1 MKSPNKESKSNKK
14 GCFKIL
20 AKDKKTQAR
29 VGIIKTKSGN
39 IETPF
44 FMPVAT
50 KTAVK
55 YISSLDLKEM
65 NCKAVISNTFI
76 LHLRPGEQ
84 FIKDMGGIKKF
95 MNFQGINVTDSGGF
109 QMYSPSL
116 YIKSDERGVYFKDP
130 FENKTIFITPEKDM
144 QIQIDLDS
152 DIAMCL
158 DTMPLIEHSKSQ
170 VKLAIERTTQWAR
183 RCKIEHERL
192 QKTKSKNKKNHQRQL
207 LWGIIQGGIHE
218 DLRTTSSNELVKID
232 FEGYSIGG
240 LALGESIEQEM
251 KMVEVCKKII
261 PENKPVYL
269 MGAGNPIELL
279 EAISRGV
286 DMFDSRFPTQNA
298 RHATI
303 LTSQGKLRLD
313 RKIYEKDPSPLDKNC
328 KCKVCK
334 NFSRAYIRY
343 QLKQQEAVGMH
354 LATYHNLFYLQ
365 DLMKQAREAIK
376 IGKFK
381 VLLNKVKTQY
391 EKADKD
397 VKSNR

>member
-1 MKSPNKESKSNKK
+1 MKKQKSPTKNKNNKQNNS
-14 GCFKIL
+14 CFKIL
-20 AKDKKTQAR
+20 AKDKQTKAR
-29 VGIIKTKSGN
+29 TGIIKTKSGN

-55 YISSLDLKEM
+55 HISSLELKEM
-65 NCKAVISNTFI
+65 NCNAVISNTFI
-76 LHLRPGEQ
+76 LHLRPGES
-84 FIKDMGGIKKF
+84 FIKQLGGIKKF
-95 MNFQGINVTDSGGF
+95 MNFKGINVTDSGGF

-158 DTMPLIEHSKSQ
+158 DTMPLMEHSKSQ
-170 VKLAIERTTQWAR
+170 VKLAIERTTQWAE
-183 RCKIEHERL
+183 RCKKEHDLL
-192 QKTKSKNKKNHQRQL
+192 QKSKTKNKKQL

-218 DLRTTSSNELVKID
+218 DLRKQSSNDLVKLNFD
-232 FEGYSIGG
+232 GYSIGG

-251 KMVEVCKKII
+251 KMVETCKKII

-279 EAISRGV
+279 QAISRGV

-313 RKIYEKDPSPLDKNC
+313 RKIYEKDSSPLDKNC

-343 QLKQQEAVGMH
+343 QLKQQEAVGMY

-365 DLMKQAREAIK
+365 DLMLQARKAIK
-376 IGKFK
+376 QRKFK
-381 VLLNKVKTQY
+381 QLLDKVKKTY
-391 EKADKD
+391 EKADRN
-397 VKSNR
+397 VKVK

>member
-1 MKSPNKESKSNKK
+1 MESPS
-14 GCFKIL
+14 CFKIL
-20 AKDKKTQAR
+20 AKDKKTRAR
-29 VGIIKTKSGN
+29 AGIIQTKSGK

-65 NCKAVISNTFI
+65 NCNAVISNTFI

-84 FIKDMGGIKKF
+84 FIKEMGGIKKF

-109 QMYSPSL
+109 QMYSPNL
-116 YIKSDERGVYFKDP
+116 YIKSDDRGVHFKDP
-130 FENKTIFITPEKDM
+130 FENKIIFITPEKDM
-144 QIQIDLDS
+144 QIQLALDS

-170 VKLAIERTTQWAR
+170 VKLAIKRTTQWAK
-183 RCKIEHERL
+183 RCKQEHDKL
-192 QKTKSKNKKNHQRQL
+192 QKNKSNNEKQL

-218 DLRTTSSNELVKID
+218 DLRKTSSQELTTLD
-232 FEGYSIGG
+232 FDGYSIGG
-240 LALGESIEQEM
+240 LALGETIEQEM

-261 PENKPVYL
+261 PDNKPVYL

-303 LTSQGKLRLD
+303 LTSEGKLRLD
-313 RKIYEKDPSPLDKNC
+313 RKIYETDKSPLDKNC
-328 KCKVCK
+328 DCKVCK

-354 LATYHNLFYLQ
+354 LATYHNLYYLQ
-365 DLMKQAREAIK
+365 RLMKQARESIK
-376 IGKFK
+376 QGKFK
-381 VLLNKVKTQY
+381 EFKDKVKKAYQ
-391 EKADKD
+391 KADKNL
-397 VKSNR
+397 KLNH